1 MAQRYFVNRSSK
13 IILNLL
19 GACLVLAAQLF
30 SPQHARAAN
39 GFPNTLKFGYGARL
53 DPLGNEVSLAL
64 NTATSIGIDWV
75 GMDFDWA
82 RLWANSNKQP
92 KLDTLDEAIGRA
104 HKNRVNVLLSITN
117 PPSWALNDK
126 GPDPELTA
134 GLVSQLAD
142 RYRDSVLAIELLPEA
157 NTRRGWGARP
167 NPQAYAALLA
177 ACWEGLRS
185 HGSPTILIAG
195 GLRPISNA
203 RSGNDMEDLVFLSA
217 LYAAGAKDLMP
228 VVSLHLT
235 DLSGEAIASP
245 DSQNPYVLRR
255 YELIRQVMLKQN
267 HTGGLI
273 WITGFS
279 WPDSDSIPPEEQSR
293 WINQAFQLMRSQLY
307 IGAAFVAWFNPPHQ
321 TGEGDHHYLIQ
332 NKGQETRLH
341 PALYALAQL
350 ITLDRS
356 GQLIQPLTE
365 LEKTSSS
372 TLQKT
377 GTPAGLP

>member
-1 MAQRYFVNRSSK
+1 MAQRDFVKRSSK

-19 GACLVLAAQLF
+19 GACLILAAQLLC
-30 SPQHARAAN
+30 PQHARAAN

-53 DPLGNEVSLAL
+53 DPLGKEVSLAL
-64 NTATSIGIDWV
+64 NTATSIGIDWIGV
-75 GMDFDWA
+75 DFDWA

-92 KLDTLDEAIGRA
+92 KLDTLDQAIGRA
-104 HKNRVNVLLSITN
+104 HKNGVNVLLSITN
-117 PPSWALNDK
+117 PPSWALNDQ
-126 GPDPELTA
+126 GPDLELTA

-157 NTRRGWGARP
+157 NTTRGWGARP
-167 NPQAYAALLA
+167 NPNAYAALLA

-185 HGSPTILIAG
+185 NGSPTILVAG
-195 GLRPISNA
+195 GLRPISNDK
-203 RSGNDMEDLVFLSA
+203 SGNDMEDLDFLSA
-217 LYAAGAKDLMP
+217 LYASGAKDLMP
-228 VVSLHLT
+228 VVSLHLI
-235 DLSGEAIASP
+235 DLSRETMASP

-267 HTGGLI
+267 HNGGLI
-273 WITGFS
+273 WITDFS
-279 WPDSDSIPPEEQSR
+279 WPDSNDISPEEQSR

-307 IGAAFVAWFNPPHQ
+307 IGAAFVERFNPPDQ
-321 TGEGDHHYLIQ
+321 TGGGDHHYLIQ
-332 NKGQETRLH
+332 NKGQATRLH

-365 LEKTSSS
+365 LGKTSSS
-372 TLQKT
+372 TLQKS
-377 GTPAGLP
+377 GTPAGQP